1 MGVMKRIAGGAKP
14 HPLLIDAGERAYPI
28 HGVCGGKGCDDCL
41 YTGYAKLGP
50 KALEIA
56 LAEYETRKAR
66 YGPKGDEIATT
77 TTTPSLGGP
86 TTPPTYRPEP
96 DPTPAS
102 PTGQLSFGW

>member
-1 MGVMKRIAGGAKP
+1 MAKGPVMGVMKRIAGGAKG

-28 HGVCGGKGCDDCL
+28 HGVCGGEGCDDCL

-66 YGPKGDEIATT
+66 YGPKGDEIVTT
-77 TTTPSLGGP
+77 N
-86 TTPPTYRPEP
+86 PPTYRPEP